1 VIQAISKAVSGR
13 SAATASFWRLRPAR
27 AGRLASLAAGAV
39 VLVWAG
45 AVQAR
50 GTPDG
55 FSELAER
62 LLPAVVNVS
71 TTQTMKESTA
81 QNMPEIPQFPPGSP
95 FEEFF
100 KEFFER
106 QMHQPDAP
114 PRKVTSLGSG
124 FIIDPSGI
132 VVTNNHVISDAD
144 EITVILQDNTQLKA
158 KIIGKDTKTDLAVLK
173 IDAGKPL
180 PAVKFGNSD
189 NAQIGDWII
198 AIGNPFG
205 LGGSVTAGIVSAHHR
220 DINIGPYDDF
230 IQTDA
235 SINRGNSGGPMFNMD
250 GEVIGINT
258 AIFSPSG
265 GSVGLGFAI
274 PASLAKPVIEQLR
287 EFGHTKRGWLGVRIQ
302 AVTDEIAE
310 SLGLDK
316 VRGALIAK
324 VNEGEPAAQGGMQAG
339 DIVLNFDG
347 QVVNDFRKLQRV
359 VAQAPVGKTV
369 KVVVWRNEK
378 EIPLEIKIGELEQ
391 YEATAA
397 AEEKAK
403 EKKEAPPP
411 VASAEMLGLKL
422 SELTPE
428 LRQQFNIAEGVH
440 GVVITDVTATSDAA
454 DKGLKPGDVIL
465 EVSQE
470 EVGSPK
476 EVQAKIDSAKKD
488 KRKSVLLLVERQGNL
503 QFVPLKVVEG

>member
-1 VIQAISKAVSGR
+1 MNHLIFKTAPSRVLAPAPRERTFPGR
-13 SAATASFWRLRPAR
+13 R
-27 AGRLASLAAGAV
+27 AGAAG
-39 VLVWAG
+39 LVFGALLLLWAG
-45 AVQAR
+45 VAHAR
-50 GTPDG
+50 GAPDS
-55 FSELAER
+55 FSDLAER

-71 TTQTMKESTA
+71 TSQTLKESA

-106 QMHQPDAP
+106 QMRPDAP

-132 VVTNNHVISDAD
+132 VVTNNHVIADAD

-158 KIIGKDTKTDLAVLK
+158 EIIGRDAKTDIALLK
-173 IDAGKPL
+173 IKADKPL
-180 PAVKFGNSD
+180 AAVKLGNSD

-274 PASLAKPVIEQLR
+274 PSTLAKPVIDQLR

-339 DIVLNFDG
+339 DIVLSFDN
-347 QVVNDFRKLQRV
+347 QTIPDFRKLQRV
-359 VAQAPVGKTV
+359 VAAAPVGKTV
-369 KVVVWRNEK
+369 KVLVWRNEK
-378 EIPLEIKIGELEQ
+378 EVPLEVTIGELEK
-391 YEATAA
+391 YEAAAA

-403 EKKEAPPP
+403 EKDQPPSVA

-428 LRQQFNIAEGVH
+428 LRQQFNIPEGVR
-440 GVVITDVTATSDAA
+440 GVIITDVTAQSDAA

-470 EVGSPK
+470 EVANPK
-476 EVQAKIDSAKKD
+476 EVQAKVDSAKKGG
-488 KRKSVLLLVERQGNL
+488 RKSVLLLVERQGNL